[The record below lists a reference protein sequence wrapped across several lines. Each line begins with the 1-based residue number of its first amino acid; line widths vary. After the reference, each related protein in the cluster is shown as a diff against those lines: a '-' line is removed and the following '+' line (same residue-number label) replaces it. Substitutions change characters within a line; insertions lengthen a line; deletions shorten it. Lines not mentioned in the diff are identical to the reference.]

1 MRTYTSARNFDLS
14 FSRNNTPFNLYL
26 EVGYQVDDSQVTVR
40 SIRSSGHNIISELSN
55 DDVQAIA
62 QQIEDKVQD
71 VDGGY

>member
-1 MRTYTSARNFDLS
+1 VRTYTSARNFDLS
-14 FSRNNTPFNLYL
+14 FSRNIRPFNLYL
-26 EVGYQVDDSQVTVR
+26 EVNYQVDDSQVTVR
-40 SIRSSGHNIISELSN
+40 SVQSSGHNIISELSD